1 MRAMKRNACNCLL
14 SNGWVFSRKG
24 LMCNTSHCKQK
35 RQLAV
40 PPPVVTVVREEK
52 KKEEEVEE
60 EEDLEE
66 KDNIDVKLHWQLHYD
81 VLLLR
86 DILKYHCVMYC

>member
-1 MRAMKRNACNCLL
+1 
-14 SNGWVFSRKG
+14 
-24 LMCNTSHCKQK
+24 MCNTSHCKQK

-40 PPPVVTVVREEK
+40 PPPVVTVVKEEK

-66 KDNIDVKLHWQLHYD
+66 KDNIDVQLHSWQLHYD

-86 DILKYHCVMYC
+86 DILKYHCVMYCWSKIADI